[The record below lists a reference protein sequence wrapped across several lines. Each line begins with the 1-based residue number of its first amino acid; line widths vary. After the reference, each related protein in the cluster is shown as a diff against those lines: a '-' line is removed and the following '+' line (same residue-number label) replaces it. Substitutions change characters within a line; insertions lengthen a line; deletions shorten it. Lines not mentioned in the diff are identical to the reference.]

1 MPRGFAQIEQ
11 AAQKIKEKGGGDFDP
26 ILFLKLPNDGD
37 TAVVRFLEQGDEVYG
52 YWYHDFTNIDPQTG
66 WKTKI
71 PCLDQED
78 EGWPC
83 PGCREDLPRK
93 FEGLINIIWRNAP
106 VFKRDSDGKAVKEDG
121 ALIIEKTED
130 QIAVWRGGIRLFNK
144 VLKRKDHAFK
154 GLSTRD
160 FEVVREGTGLDT
172 TYSVEP
178 SDPDAGA
185 SDISEDD
192 AKLAAD
198 KYDLEKVAKFVD
210 EEEFNNIIALKMNG
224 YGSDNDTSDI
234 KEFLNDSPYRSE

>member
-1 MPRGFAQIEQ
+1 MPKGFAQIEA

-66 WKTKI
+66 WRTKI
-71 PCLDQED
+71 PCLDQDD
-78 EGWPC
+78 EGVPC

-106 VFKRDSDGKAVKEDG
+106 KFKRDSDGKVVRDNNDKVIIDG
-121 ALIIEKTED
+121 TED
-130 QIAVWRGGIRLFNK
+130 QVAVWRGGIRLFSK

-178 SDPDAGA
+178 SDPDVGA
-185 SDISEDD
+185 SDISEED
-192 AKLAAD
+192 AALAAD
-198 KYDLEKVAKFVD
+198 KYDLEKVARFVD
-210 EEEFNNIIALKMNG
+210 ADEFDNIIATKMNG
-224 YGSDNDTSDI
+224 HGADDTDDI
-234 KEFLNDSPYRSE
+234 REFLNDSPYRG